1 MSNFVLDANC
11 FIQAHRQIYPIDV
24 ASSFWKKLKDL
35 ADREIIV
42 SIDKVREELFENE
55 DELTKWIESHLDESF
70 FKDTE
75 VDSVLSQYQQVV
87 TWAQSKSDQYVPRA
101 IEDFMQYD
109 NADAWLVAYAK
120 ETNQT
125 LVTYEVSSP
134 NSQTKIK
141 IPDVCKAFNIP
152 CVDTIEMLRD
162 LSETF

>member
-11 FIQAHRQIYPIDV
+11 FIQAHRSIYPIDV
-24 ASSFWKKLKDL
+24 ASSFWEKLKDL

-42 SIDKVREELFENE
+42 SIDKVYDELFENE
-55 DELTKWIESHLDESF
+55 DELTDWIDTHLDDSF
-70 FKDTE
+70 FRETE
-75 VDSVLSQYQQVV
+75 TDSVLAQYQQVV
-87 TWAQSKSDQYVPRA
+87 SWAQSKSDQYLPGA
-101 IEDFMQYD
+101 ITEFMEYD

-120 ETNQT
+120 VTNQT

-141 IPDVCKAFNIP
+141 IPDVCNAFNIP
-152 CVDTIEMLRD
+152 CVNTIEMLRD